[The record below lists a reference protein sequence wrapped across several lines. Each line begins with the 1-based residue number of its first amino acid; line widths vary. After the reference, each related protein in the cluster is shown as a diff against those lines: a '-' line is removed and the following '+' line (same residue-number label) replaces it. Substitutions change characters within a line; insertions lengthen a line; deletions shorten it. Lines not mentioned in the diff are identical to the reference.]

1 MKTASQQDREDR
13 AVDALVAAA
22 LRQAEFNEPTDEE
35 IQKFLANVPP
45 VSPEGKAALDALGP
59 DIVRRI
65 TQASSR
71 PSPSARAA
79 QAEKELSPLYMAMN
93 RKNASG
99 EMDARSKEEL
109 ERKRKEALERIR
121 NRRKQRGK

>member
-1 MKTASQQDREDR
+1 MNTPSQPDREDR
-13 AVDALVAAA
+13 AIDALIAAA
-22 LRQAEFNEPTDEE
+22 LRHGELNAPTDEE

-79 QAEKELSPLYMAMN
+79 QAEEELSPLYMAMN

-99 EMDARSKEEL
+99 EMDARTKEEL
-109 ERKRKEALERIR
+109 EKKRKEALERIR
-121 NRRKQRGK
+121 NRKKQRGK

>member
-1 MKTASQQDREDR
+1 MSNSPQQDREDR

-22 LRQAEFNEPTDEE
+22 LRQAEFNEPSDEE

-59 DIVRRI
+59 DIVQRI

-71 PSPSARAA
+71 QSPSARAT
-79 QAEKELSPLYMAMN
+79 QVEEELSPLYLAMN

-99 EMDARSKEEL
+99 EMDARTKEEL
-109 ERKRKEALERIR
+109 EKKRKEALERIK
-121 NRRKQRGK
+121 NRKKQGGK

>member
-1 MKTASQQDREDR
+1 MSNSPQQDREDR

-45 VSPEGKAALDALGP
+45 VSPEGKTALDALRP
-59 DIVRRI
+59 DIVQRI

-71 PSPSARAA
+71 HLPSARAP
-79 QAEKELSPLYMAMN
+79 QAEEELSPLYMAMN
-93 RKNASG
+93 RKNASD
-99 EMDARSKEEL
+99 EMDARTKEEL
-109 ERKRKEALERIR
+109 EKKRKEALERIK
-121 NRRKQRGK
+121 NRKKQGGK

>member
-1 MKTASQQDREDR
+1 MKTPPQQDREDR

-22 LRQAEFNEPTDEE
+22 LRQAEFNEPSDEE

-59 DIVRRI
+59 DIVQRI

-71 PSPSARAA
+71 QSPSARAT
-79 QAEKELSPLYMAMN
+79 QAEEELSPLYMAMN

-99 EMDARSKEEL
+99 EMDARTKEEL
-109 ERKRKEALERIR
+109 EKKRKEALERIK
-121 NRRKQRGK
+121 NRKKQGGK